1 MDGEVVVDMVE
12 KEITNVDAGGGDG
25 GIREKS
31 LLWKGHMFLCK
42 AAEFF

>member
-12 KEITNVDAGGGDG
+12 KKITNVDDSGGDG

-31 LLWKGHMFLCK
+31 LLWEGHMFLCK
-42 AAEFF
+42 SAEFF

>member
-12 KEITNVDAGGGDG
+12 EKITNVDDGGGDG
-25 GIREKS
+25 GIREQS
-31 LLWKGHMFLCK
+31 LLWKGHVFLCK